1 MPKSPE
7 SRAEHIHIHS
17 EILATSASIR
27 DARFDVAQSQE
38 KEPRMRI
45 SVGALVPRLRVLG
58 ADPNLPAQYFGIVH
72 PRANNKFLALGGGV
86 RLTDAGKAHLIATF
100 GADDFENVDEMDAR
114 FTVPARRH
122 EEVIAFF
129 ESPNEEYF
137 DMTPFREML
146 EELTRSEN
154 KTRLPDGTLA
164 YPPVLEEKD
173 LEGITVRP
181 IDISRQPPPE
191 DEAEQITRNPGKPI
205 SRRLFYRYEMVITP
219 EVYEKLKKASA
230 IRFFSDEEVATTKG
244 GSKKGVTSDGLEIAD
259 NIY

>member
-1 MPKSPE
+1 MPISPE
-7 SRAEHIHIHS
+7 SRIEHVHIQS

-27 DARFDVAQSQE
+27 DARVDAAQSQE
-38 KEPRMRI
+38 KEPRVRI
-45 SVGALVPRLRVLG
+45 SIAALVPRLRVLG
-58 ADPNLPAQYFGIVH
+58 TDPNLPAQYFGIVH

-100 GADDFENVDEMDAR
+100 GADHFENVDEMDAR

-122 EEVIAFF
+122 EEVITFF
-129 ESPNEEYF
+129 ENPNEEYF

-154 KTRLPDGTLA
+154 PA
-164 YPPVLEEKD
+164 HPPVLEEKD

-191 DEAEQITRNPGKPI
+191 DEHDQVARNPGKPI
-205 SRRLFYRYEMVITP
+205 NRRLFYRYEMVITP

-230 IRFFSDEEVATTKG
+230 IRFFSEEEVATTKG
-244 GSKKGVTSDGLEIAD
+244 GTKKGKTNDGFEIAD

>member
-1 MPKSPE
+1 MPTSPE
-7 SRAEHIHIHS
+7 SRVENIHIHS

-27 DARFDVAQSQE
+27 DARLHAAQSQE
-38 KEPRMRI
+38 KEPRVRI

-58 ADPNLPAQYFGIVH
+58 TDPNLPAQYFGIVH

-100 GADDFENVDEMDAR
+100 GADDFENVHEMDAR

-122 EEVIAFF
+122 EEVISFF
-129 ESPNEEYF
+129 ENPNEAYF

-154 KTRLPDGTLA
+154 QTKLPNGELA
-164 YPPVLEEKD
+164 YPPVLAEDD
-173 LEGITVRP
+173 LVGITVHP

-191 DEAEQITRNPGKPI
+191 DENEQVARNPGRSI
-205 SRRLFYRYEMVITP
+205 SRRLFYRYEMIITP

-230 IRFFSDEEVATTKG
+230 IRFFTDEEVATTNG
-244 GSKKGVTSDGLEIAD
+244 GSKKGTTSDGFEIAD

>member
-1 MPKSPE
+1 MPISLE
-7 SRAEHIHIHS
+7 SRTEQVDIQS
-17 EILATSASIR
+17 EVLATSASIR
-27 DARFDVAQSQE
+27 DARIDAAQSHE
-38 KEPRMRI
+38 KEPRVRI

-58 ADPNLPAQYFGIVH
+58 TDPNLPAQYFGIVH
-72 PRANNKFLALGGGV
+72 PHANNKFLALGGGV

-100 GADDFENVDEMDAR
+100 GADHFENVHEMDAR

-122 EEVIAFF
+122 EEVISFF
-129 ESPNEEYF
+129 ENPNEEYF

-154 KTRLPDGTLA
+154 QTRLPNGELA

-173 LEGITVRP
+173 LDGISVRP

-191 DEAEQITRNPGKPI
+191 DEQEQVAKNPSKPI
-205 SRRLFYRYEMVITP
+205 NRRLFYRYEMVITP

-230 IRFFSDEEVATTKG
+230 IRFFTEEEVATTKG
-244 GSKKGVTSDGLEIAD
+244 GSKKGKTNDGLEIAD